1 MPEIALD
8 EFSAELIQ
16 SEYEL
21 DGSRKDPSCKSGL
34 RKISYTLQQYI
45 VITIRGYV
53 FPDKKERLGFVP
65 RFEIT
70 ASEVKFR
77 IKPGSYKDGDC
88 FE

>member
-8 EFSAELIQ
+8 EFSTEVIL

-21 DGSRKDPSCKSGL
+21 HGARKDPTCKSGQ
-34 RKISYTLQQYI
+34 RKVSYTLQQYI
-45 VITIRGYV
+45 VITIRGSI
-53 FPDKKERLGFVP
+53 FPDTKEKLGFVP
-65 RFEIT
+65 RLEVS

-77 IKPGSYKDGDC
+77 IKPGSYKDGEC